1 MSNEQLIATNDPLN
15 IALTRDARNTLAAL
29 VGAMIPASDEYG
41 VPSASDPVI
50 FADILNTAAAML
62 PLLGPAVEVLDATSS
77 DLVEA
82 LRASHAELIPPL
94 VAVVAQCYYRDDRVM
109 TSLGMEPRAPFPD
122 GFEVEDGDWSL
133 LDPVRERAAMYRKV
147 EPSG

>member
-1 MSNEQLIATNDPLN
+1 MSNEQLIATDDP
-15 IALTRDARNTLAAL
+15 LTRDARKTLAAL
-29 VGAMIPASDEYG
+29 VGAMIPASDEYD

-50 FADILNTAAAML
+50 FADILNTAAAIL
-62 PLLGPAVEVLDATSS
+62 PLLGPAVEELVAGT

-82 LRASHAELIPPL
+82 LRASHAELVPPL

-122 GFEVEDGDWSL
+122 GFDLEDGDWSL
-133 LDPVRERAAMYRKV
+133 LDPVRKRAAMYRQIDR
-147 EPSG
+147 PD

>member
-1 MSNEQLIATNDPLN
+1 MSNEQLIATNVPL
-15 IALTRDARNTLAAL
+15 TEDARNRLAAL
-29 VGAMIPASDEYG
+29 VGEMIPASDEYD

-62 PLLGPAVEVLDATSS
+62 PMLGLAVEELDAGT

-82 LRASHAELIPPL
+82 LRASHAELVPPL

-122 GFEVEDGDWSL
+122 GFDLEDGDWSL
-133 LDPVRERAAMYRKV
+133 LDPVRKRSPMYRAT
-147 EPSG
+147 EASD